1 MRFDLKLFSELNDE
15 YKSKPLVRRAPVYK
29 KARITQSGNRRA
41 VNLNSKYSLAG
52 KRVIEIGCGRG
63 ETCRAIAK
71 AYGCEVVGIDVKRYP
86 HWALSPTDGVEL
98 HAMDLS
104 EAAPVGLGL
113 FDFAYSF
120 AVWEHVRH
128 PFAMFKA
135 VHALLKPGASFHF
148 IANLYRGPKASHR
161 YRQVYFPWPHLLFAD
176 EVFEEYYVSIGQ
188 EPQRAAWVNQLSIA
202 DYFRYFEMVG
212 FECCDVKYDV
222 TPIDEP
228 FYQRFEDKL
237 SRFPR
242 FDLERDFIHATL
254 TKGHPST

>member
-1 MRFDLKLFSELNDE
+1 MRFDLRLFANLNEE

-29 KARITQSGNRRA
+29 QANLTRSGNRRA
-41 VNLNSKYSLAG
+41 ATLNSKYSLAG

-63 ETCRAIAK
+63 ETCSAIAK
-71 AYGCEVVGIDVKRYP
+71 SYGCEVVGIDIKRYP
-86 HWALSPTDGVEL
+86 YWEQNRTNGVTL
-98 HAMDLS
+98 HALDLS
-104 EAAPVGLGL
+104 EGAPADLGL
-113 FDFAYSF
+113 FDFACSF

-128 PFAMFKA
+128 PFAMLKA
-135 VHALLKPGASFHF
+135 VHALLKPGASFNF

-161 YRQVYFPWPHLLFAD
+161 YRRVYFPWPHLLFAD
-176 EVFEEYYVSIGQ
+176 EVFEDYYVSIGQ

-202 DYFRYFEMVG
+202 DYFRYFDIVG
-212 FECCDVKYDV
+212 FECRDVKYDM

-254 TKGHPST
+254 IRR